1 MSQDSYPNIKTKSVL
16 FFPYASQDKDFKK
29 SDSRIF
35 LSQKKNSPG
44 KNGPE
49 LNSENAISAFCSC
62 PLIIFLV
69 FKEIFFLHHFESRI
83 KIVF

>member
-16 FFPYASQDKDFKK
+16 LFPYASQDKDFKK

-62 PLIIFLV
+62 PLIISFV
-69 FKEIFFLHHFESRI
+69 K
-83 KIVF
+83 K

>member
-35 LSQKKNSPG
+35 LSQKKFSREKWSG
-44 KNGPE
+44 AE
-49 LNSENAISAFCSC
+49 L
-62 PLIIFLV
+62 
-69 FKEIFFLHHFESRI
+69 
-83 KIVF
+83 

>member
-35 LSQKKNSPG
+35 LSQKKKKKKKFSREKWSG
-44 KNGPE
+44 AE
-49 LNSENAISAFCSC
+49 LRKCN
-62 PLIIFLV
+62 
-69 FKEIFFLHHFESRI
+69 
-83 KIVF
+83 